1 MKWQV
6 VLTKTA
12 KALLLDLSKSDQ
24 QIVLKRLQ
32 KLALEPAIQG
42 RPLAKEL
49 SGYRRVR
56 TGRLRIIFRTDSKTA
71 TVYVV
76 ALGLRKSGDKAD
88 AYEKARKVRR

>member
-6 VLTKTA
+6 VVTDTA

-24 QIVLKRLQ
+24 QIVFKRLQ
-32 KLALEPAIQG
+32 KLSFEPEIQG
-42 RPLAKEL
+42 KPLAKEL

-56 TGRLRIIFRTDSKTA
+56 TGRLKIIFRTDPKTA

-76 ALGLRKSGDKAD
+76 ALGLRKAGDKAD
-88 AYEKARKVRR
+88 VYEKARKVIK